1 MKFNLRPYQEQAIA
15 AIEERWEAGDRATLL
30 VQATGTGKTIVMA
43 GVTED
48 AVRDGGRVLI
58 LAHRGELLQ
67 QAADKLQSSTGLRC
81 SVEKAEDTSVGTFER
96 VTVGSVQTLCREK
109 RLRALGRD
117 RFTHILID
125 ECHHAVSSS
134 YQAVLD
140 YFAGAKVLGV
150 TATADRGD
158 RQNLGKV
165 FDSLAF
171 EYNMPEA
178 IKDGYLCPIKA
189 QTVPLQLDISSVS
202 VRSGDWAAD
211 ELGTA
216 LDPYLPQIAQEMKNA
231 GLEERKTVVFL
242 PLIKT
247 SQKFC
252 RLLNECGFRAV
263 EVNGQSEDRAQIL
276 KDFDDGKY
284 DVLCNSLLLT
294 EGWDCP
300 SVDCI
305 VNLRPT
311 KSRALYCL
319 DESTEVLTRDG
330 WRNDVEIGDEILAF
344 DHETGETRFVP
355 ALAKVR
361 RNLDSDERFYHLKG
375 QSSDIRVTNKHRMLY
390 DNKRRLGWKF
400 KEAQDLA
407 NLKDGAYIPVCGH
420 GNFPGV
426 PLTDA
431 ELTFIGWVMTD
442 GSINKCNNAI
452 TITQGTQHP
461 EYCEEI
467 TRCIEGCG
475 FKYTRAV
482 RKRVGVEWNQSGD
495 CMTWTISKGM
505 PRGRDKHLSGWG
517 RLEPWISKDL
527 SPSLFDMTE
536 DQFEVMLEAI
546 YHGDGNKAIKTSY
559 HIGKSNKSFIER
571 LQSMAIQRGYRA
583 SVSVEKANEVRKCD
597 LWVLHAKKQEFVK
610 VGSRHG
616 KHAVWEAE
624 THASESCWCVQNELG
639 TLVTRR
645 NGKVAIVGNCQ
656 IVGRGTRL
664 SPETGKTDLL
674 LLDFLWMTE
683 RLELVRPAA
692 LITGS
697 REVAQKM
704 TAMVEQAG
712 CPVDLQKVESKA
724 SDEVVAEREEA
735 LAKQLA
741 EQRKKKAKLVNPLQY
756 EMSIA
761 AEDLSGYIPEF
772 AWEMAP
778 ASDKQKAALE
788 KYGID
793 ASEISNAGKASK
805 LLDRVKKRR
814 DSGLSSPK
822 QIRLLE
828 RRGFQHVGTW
838 TMEAASSMISR
849 ISASGWRI
857 PNGVNPATYVPS
869 ERSE

>member
-1 MKFNLRPYQEQAIA
+1 MRFNLRPYQEQAIA
-15 AIEERWEAGDRATLL
+15 AIEERWEAGDRSTLL

-140 YFAGAKVLGV
+140 YFSGAKVLGV

-189 QTVPLQLDISSVS
+189 QTVPLQLDISNVS

-216 LDPYLPQIAQEMKNA
+216 LDPYLPQIAQEMRNA

-276 KDFDDGKY
+276 KDFDEGKY

-311 KSRALYCL
+311 KSRALF
-319 DESTEVLTRDG
+319 
-330 WRNDVEIGDEILAF
+330 A
-344 DHETGETRFVP
+344 
-355 ALAKVR
+355 
-361 RNLDSDERFYHLKG
+361 
-375 QSSDIRVTNKHRMLY
+375 
-390 DNKRRLGWKF
+390 
-400 KEAQDLA
+400 
-407 NLKDGAYIPVCGH
+407 
-420 GNFPGV
+420 
-426 PLTDA
+426 
-431 ELTFIGWVMTD
+431 
-442 GSINKCNNAI
+442 
-452 TITQGTQHP
+452 
-461 EYCEEI
+461 
-467 TRCIEGCG
+467 
-475 FKYTRAV
+475 
-482 RKRVGVEWNQSGD
+482 
-495 CMTWTISKGM
+495 
-505 PRGRDKHLSGWG
+505 
-517 RLEPWISKDL
+517 
-527 SPSLFDMTE
+527 
-536 DQFEVMLEAI
+536 
-546 YHGDGNKAIKTSY
+546 
-559 HIGKSNKSFIER
+559 
-571 LQSMAIQRGYRA
+571 
-583 SVSVEKANEVRKCD
+583 
-597 LWVLHAKKQEFVK
+597 
-610 VGSRHG
+610 
-616 KHAVWEAE
+616 
-624 THASESCWCVQNELG
+624 
-639 TLVTRR
+639 
-645 NGKVAIVGNCQ
+645 Q

-692 LITGS
+692 LITSS

-778 ASDKQKAALE
+778 ATDKQKTALE

-838 TMEAASSMISR
+838 SMDAASSMISR

-857 PNGVNPATYVPS
+857 PSGVNPATYVPN
-869 ERSE
+869 ERNE

>member
-1 MKFNLRPYQEQAIA
+1 
-15 AIEERWEAGDRATLL
+15 
-30 VQATGTGKTIVMA
+30 
-43 GVTED
+43 
-48 AVRDGGRVLI
+48 
-58 LAHRGELLQ
+58 
-67 QAADKLQSSTGLRC
+67 
-81 SVEKAEDTSVGTFER
+81 
-96 VTVGSVQTLCREK
+96 
-109 RLRALGRD
+109 
-117 RFTHILID
+117 
-125 ECHHAVSSS
+125 
-134 YQAVLD
+134 
-140 YFAGAKVLGV
+140 
-150 TATADRGD
+150 
-158 RQNLGKV
+158 
-165 FDSLAF
+165 
-171 EYNMPEA
+171 
-178 IKDGYLCPIKA
+178 
-189 QTVPLQLDISSVS
+189 
-202 VRSGDWAAD
+202 
-211 ELGTA
+211 
-216 LDPYLPQIAQEMKNA
+216 
-231 GLEERKTVVFL
+231 
-242 PLIKT
+242 
-247 SQKFC
+247 
-252 RLLNECGFRAV
+252 
-263 EVNGQSEDRAQIL
+263 
-276 KDFDDGKY
+276 
-284 DVLCNSLLLT
+284 
-294 EGWDCP
+294 
-300 SVDCI
+300 
-305 VNLRPT
+305 
-311 KSRALYCL
+311 
-319 DESTEVLTRDG
+319 
-330 WRNDVEIGDEILAF
+330 
-344 DHETGETRFVP
+344 
-355 ALAKVR
+355 
-361 RNLDSDERFYHLKG
+361 
-375 QSSDIRVTNKHRMLY
+375 
-390 DNKRRLGWKF
+390 
-400 KEAQDLA
+400 
-407 NLKDGAYIPVCGH
+407 
-420 GNFPGV
+420 
-426 PLTDA
+426 
-431 ELTFIGWVMTD
+431 
-442 GSINKCNNAI
+442 
-452 TITQGTQHP
+452 
-461 EYCEEI
+461 
-467 TRCIEGCG
+467 
-475 FKYTRAV
+475 
-482 RKRVGVEWNQSGD
+482 
-495 CMTWTISKGM
+495 MTWTISKGM

-616 KHAVWEAE
+616 RHAVWEAE

-692 LITGS
+692 LVTGS

-741 EQRKKKAKLVNPLQY
+741 EQRRKKAKLVNPLQY

-778 ASDKQKAALE
+778 ATDKQKAALE

-828 RRGFQHVGTW
+828 RRGFRHVGTW
-838 TMEAASSMISR
+838 SMEAASSMISR

-857 PNGVNPATYVPS
+857 PSGVNPATYVPN

>member
-1 MKFNLRPYQEQAIA
+1 MRFNLRPYQEQAIA
-15 AIEERWEAGDRATLL
+15 AIEERWEAGDRSTLL

-189 QTVPLQLDISSVS
+189 QTVPLQLDISNVS

-216 LDPYLPQIAQEMKNA
+216 LDPHLPQIAQEMKNA

-276 KDFDDGKY
+276 KDFDEGKY

-311 KSRALYCL
+311 KSRALY
-319 DESTEVLTRDG
+319 
-330 WRNDVEIGDEILAF
+330 A
-344 DHETGETRFVP
+344 
-355 ALAKVR
+355 
-361 RNLDSDERFYHLKG
+361 
-375 QSSDIRVTNKHRMLY
+375 
-390 DNKRRLGWKF
+390 
-400 KEAQDLA
+400 
-407 NLKDGAYIPVCGH
+407 
-420 GNFPGV
+420 
-426 PLTDA
+426 
-431 ELTFIGWVMTD
+431 
-442 GSINKCNNAI
+442 
-452 TITQGTQHP
+452 
-461 EYCEEI
+461 
-467 TRCIEGCG
+467 
-475 FKYTRAV
+475 
-482 RKRVGVEWNQSGD
+482 
-495 CMTWTISKGM
+495 
-505 PRGRDKHLSGWG
+505 
-517 RLEPWISKDL
+517 
-527 SPSLFDMTE
+527 
-536 DQFEVMLEAI
+536 
-546 YHGDGNKAIKTSY
+546 
-559 HIGKSNKSFIER
+559 
-571 LQSMAIQRGYRA
+571 
-583 SVSVEKANEVRKCD
+583 
-597 LWVLHAKKQEFVK
+597 
-610 VGSRHG
+610 
-616 KHAVWEAE
+616 
-624 THASESCWCVQNELG
+624 
-639 TLVTRR
+639 
-645 NGKVAIVGNCQ
+645 Q

-692 LITGS
+692 LVTGS

-735 LAKQLA
+735 LANQLA

-778 ASDKQKAALE
+778 ATDKQKAALE

-828 RRGFQHVGTW
+828 RRGFKHVGTW
-838 TMEAASSMISR
+838 SLDAASSMISR

>member
-1 MKFNLRPYQEQAIA
+1 MRFNLRPYQEQAIA

-189 QTVPLQLDISSVS
+189 QTVPLQLDISNVS

-263 EVNGQSEDRAQIL
+263 EVNGQSEDRAKIL
-276 KDFDDGKY
+276 KDFDNGKY

-330 WRNDVEIGDEILAF
+330 WRSDAEVGDEVLAF
-344 DHETGETRFVP
+344 DPKTGKSAFSPVV
-355 ALAKVR
+355 AKVR
-361 RNLDSDERFYHLKG
+361 RKLREDEYFCSLSG

-390 DNKRRLGWKF
+390 DNKRRGGWKF
-400 KEAQDLA
+400 TTAEHVASLR
-407 NLKDGAYIPVCGH
+407 DGAYIPVSGH
-420 GNFPGV
+420 GAFSGV
-426 PLTDA
+426 PLTDD
-431 ELTFIGWVMTD
+431 ELMFIGWVMTD
-442 GSINKCNNAI
+442 GSINKSNNAI
-452 TITQGTQHP
+452 TITQGTQHS

-505 PRGRDKHLSGWG
+505 PRGRDKDKTGWR
-517 RLEPWISKDL
+517 RLEPYISKDM
-527 SPSLFDMTE
+527 SPALFDMSE
-536 DQFEVMLEAI
+536 RQFAVMLEAI
-546 YHGDGNKAIKTSY
+546 YHADGAKSHTKTY
-559 HIGKSNKSFIER
+559 HISKGNRTFIER
-571 LQSMAIQRGYRA
+571 LQAMAIQRGYRA
-583 SVSVEKANEVRKCD
+583 GMSVESPGVSRKSS
-597 LWVLHAKKQEFVK
+597 LFTVHIKKQDFVK
-610 VGSRHG
+610 VGSTFEGHSAWV
-616 KHAVWEAE
+616 KEPHSDEM
-624 THASESCWCVQNELG
+624 CWCVETEMG
-639 TLVTRR
+639 TVFTRR
-645 NGKVAIVGNCQ
+645 NGFVAAMGNCQ

-692 LITGS
+692 LVTSS
-697 REVAQKM
+697 REVVQKM

-778 ASDKQKAALE
+778 ATDKQKAALE

-805 LLDRVKKRR
+805 LLDRVKRRR

-838 TMEAASSMISR
+838 SMEAASSMISR

-857 PNGVNPATYVPS
+857 PSGVNPATYVPS